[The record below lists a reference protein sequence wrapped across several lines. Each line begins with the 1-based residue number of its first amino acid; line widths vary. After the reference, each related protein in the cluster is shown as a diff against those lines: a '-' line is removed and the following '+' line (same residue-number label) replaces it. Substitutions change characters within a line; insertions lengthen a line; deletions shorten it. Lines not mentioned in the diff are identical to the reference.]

1 MIVIPEMDGLTFDS
15 KAHVYSING
24 IPIPSV
30 TQLMKPLSDSEYGG
44 IDPKHLEIA
53 AARGTAV
60 HEAIENYIKFGIM
73 DIPPEF
79 HGYVD
84 GFQEWWASQ
93 KPTVVA
99 SELRFYHKY
108 MWYGGT
114 ADLLAEI
121 NGKLSLIDFKTTS
134 KVIHS
139 SCAVQLE
146 AYARAL
152 ESHGIEVQEKYILHL
167 KNDGRW
173 AFLPFR
179 TNDTVSWSVFS
190 ALKAVYNYIQNNK

>member
-15 KAHVYSING
+15 NAHLYSLNG
-24 IPIPSV
+24 VTIPSV

-84 GFQEWWASQ
+84 GFQEWWESQ
-93 KPTVVA
+93 RPTVVA

-121 NGKLSLIDFKTTS
+121 NGELSLIDFKTTS

-146 AYARAL
+146 AYAQAL
-152 ESHGIEVQEKYILHL
+152 QSHGIKVKAKYILHL
-167 KNDGRW
+167 KPDGRW
-173 AFLPFR
+173 VFLPFT
-179 TNDTVSWSVFS
+179 TNDLESWSVFD
-190 ALKAVYNYIQNNK
+190 ALKTVYNYIQKNK